1 MTAVGLIFSNIHDN
15 TIPELTRKRTLG
27 SVPFGGRYRLIDFTL
42 SSMVNSGISK
52 VGVVTHNNYQSLLDH
67 LGNGKDWDLA
77 RRSGGIKILPP
88 YITSFENAASNK
100 YYSSRLEALMG
111 TVNFLNRC
119 EEDYVVMSDCDV
131 ICNIDLNKVIESHI
145 ASNAAITFI
154 VKKADIAGHNENEK
168 VCAVEFDENN
178 NLTEIAERKITEG
191 VSNIYVNMMV
201 VKRDYLLNVIQEA
214 IARGYKSFLYD
225 IIIRNIGKE
234 NYKVYNY
241 DGWYAQ
247 IGSLESYFECSM
259 KLLDNDARARLFG
272 IKNYPI
278 LTKVRNSAPT
288 RYCEGAKV
296 INSVVAEGCIIEGTV
311 ENSIIFRGVHVG
323 KGAVVKNSILFQ
335 DSYVCPDATLNC
347 VIADKNV
354 MIKDGRTLSGHS
366 SMPFYIGKDVTV

>member
-178 NLTEIAERKITEG
+178 NLTEIAERKINEG

-201 VKRDYLLNVIQEA
+201 VRRDYLLNVIQEA

>member
-15 TIPELTRKRTLG
+15 TIPELTRRRTLG

-52 VGVVTHNNYQSLLDH
+52 VGVVTHNNYQSLIDH

-100 YYSSRLEALMG
+100 FYSSRLEALMG

-119 EEDYVVMSDCDV
+119 DEDYVVMSDCDV
-131 ICNIDLNKVIESHI
+131 ICNIDLNKVIESHVK
-145 ASNAAITFI
+145 SNAAITFI
-154 VKKADIAGHNENEK
+154 VNKADFSGHAEDEK
-168 VCAVEFDENN
+168 VYAVEYDADN
-178 NLTEIAERKITEG
+178 NLTEISERKISEG
-191 VSNIYVNMMV
+191 VSNVFVNMMV
-201 VKRDYLLNVIQEA
+201 VKRDYLLNVIQDA
-214 IARGYKSFLYD
+214 IAHGYKSFLYD
-225 IIIRNIGKE
+225 IIIRNVGKE

-247 IGSLESYFECSM
+247 IGSLESYFACSM
-259 KLLDNDARARLFG
+259 KLLDSDARARLFG
-272 IKNYPI
+272 VKNYPV

-288 RYCEGAKV
+288 RYVEGAKV
-296 INSVVAEGCIIEGTV
+296 VNSVVAEGCIIEGTV

-335 DSYVCPDATLNC
+335 DTYVCPDVSLNC
-347 VIADKNV
+347 VITDKNV

-366 SMPFYIGKDVTV
+366 SMPFYIGKNMTV